1 MADTDAPGCRRLQI
15 CLRERP
21 HVIGKPRPPTAAL
34 LSLPHY
40 CCPTRLRYLWGTCT
54 YGNHSAHCCR
64 DWLLGLT
71 MTVCRRRKSRSRIG
85 AWASSG
91 TMCKT
96 TRRLFWERLG
106 VWMLILCAHTA
117 PCLSPC
123 VCSYYSLSVSLCVL
137 TLLLVCLPVC
147 WLEQCGRA
155 LVHCAHARA
164 Q

>member
-85 AWASSG
+85 AWDSSG

-106 VWMLILCAHTA
+106 KFVPHREGPIVLKSWSFGRTGIDGILVWRYPHKGCTEPSLVQGPGPRSKLI
-117 PCLSPC
+117 
-123 VCSYYSLSVSLCVL
+123 V
-137 TLLLVCLPVC
+137 
-147 WLEQCGRA
+147 
-155 LVHCAHARA
+155 
-164 Q
+164 

>member
-1 MADTDAPGCRRLQI
+1 MADTDAPGCRSLQI

-21 HVIGKPRPPTAAL
+21 HVIGKPRPPTTAL

-71 MTVCRRRKSRSRIG
+71 MIVCRRRKSRSRIG

-123 VCSYYSLSVSLCVL
+123 VCSYCAYICACHRKVYMRAVYARTRRHSRF
-137 TLLLVCLPVC
+137 LPLGTRVDS
-147 WLEQCGRA
+147 EY
-155 LVHCAHARA
+155 
-164 Q
+164 